1 MACLLVPA
9 AEAVIT
15 TIAAKVIK
23 SKEQKVEAAEM
34 SVGTAEKLPF
44 SRKLKWLSNMLWGGS
59 ALLTLEHVWHG
70 EIVPFAPFLTAASDP
85 ASTAE
90 MLQEMATVG
99 VGMTAVVTAVWLGML
114 GVSKVMEKRAQQQ
127 QGQTAQTQQE
137 GA

>member
-15 TIAAKVIK
+15 TIAAKAAK
-23 SKEQKVEAAEM
+23 SKEQKAEAAGVK
-34 SVGTAEKLPF
+34 SDTAERLPF
-44 SRKLKWLSNMLWGGS
+44 SEKIKWLSNLLWGGS
-59 ALLTLEHVWHG
+59 ALIALEHVWHG
-70 EIVPFAPFLTAASDP
+70 EIVPWAPFLTAENDP
-85 ASTAE
+85 AAAAE

-114 GVSKVMEKRAQQQ
+114 GVSQVMEKRALKE
-127 QGQTAQTQQE
+127 QTEQAQQE

>member
-15 TIAAKVIK
+15 TIAAKAVK
-23 SKEQKVEAAEM
+23 SKEQKTEALEN
-34 SVGTAEKLPF
+34 SKLPF
-44 SRKLKWLSNMLWGGS
+44 SRKIKWLSNLLWGGS

-85 ASTAE
+85 ASMAE

-114 GVSKVMEKRAQQQ
+114 GVSHVMEKRELQEKSQAR
-127 QGQTAQTQQE
+127 E

>member
-15 TIAAKVIK
+15 TIAAKVVK
-23 SKEQKVEAAEM
+23 SKEQKAETAEASVET
-34 SVGTAEKLPF
+34 SEKLPF
-44 SRKLKWLSNMLWGGS
+44 SGKLKWLSNLLWGGS

-70 EIVPFAPFLTAASDP
+70 EIVPFAPFLTAANDP
-85 ASTAE
+85 AATAE

-99 VGMTAVVTAVWLGML
+99 VGMTVAVTAVWLGML
-114 GVSKVMEKRAQQQ
+114 GVSHVMEKRTVKEHSV
-127 QGQTAQTQQE
+127 QTERE

>member
-15 TIAAKVIK
+15 TIAAKVMK
-23 SKEQKVEAAEM
+23 SKEQKAETATID
-34 SVGTAEKLPF
+34 TAEKLPF
-44 SRKLKWLSNMLWGGS
+44 SRKLKWLSNLLWGGS

-70 EIVPFAPFLTAASDP
+70 EIVPWFPFLTAANDP
-85 ASTAE
+85 AATAE

-99 VGMTAVVTAVWLGML
+99 AGMTAAVTAVWLGML
-114 GVSKVMEKRAQQQ
+114 GISRVMEKRELK
-127 QGQTAQTQQE
+127 AQTEQE

>member
-23 SKEQKVEAAEM
+23 SKEQKAEAAGVKLDANHEAAE
-34 SVGTAEKLPF
+34 TLPF

-70 EIVPFAPFLTAASDP
+70 EIVPFAPFLTAANDP
-85 ASTAE
+85 AATAE

-114 GVSKVMEKRAQQQ
+114 GVSRVMEKRELKEQKS
-127 QGQTAQTQQE
+127 QQE

>member
-23 SKEQKVEAAEM
+23 SKEQKADTAGVTPE
-34 SVGTAEKLPF
+34 AEKLPF
-44 SRKLKWLSNMLWGGS
+44 SRKIKWLSNLLWGGS

-70 EIVPFAPFLTAASDP
+70 EIVPFAPFLTAANDP
-85 ASTAE
+85 AATAE

-99 VGMTAVVTAVWLGML
+99 VGMTAAVTAVWLGML
-114 GVSKVMEKRAQQQ
+114 GVSHVMEKRALKE
-127 QGQTAQTQQE
+127 QTQQAQRE

>member
-23 SKEQKVEAAEM
+23 SKEQKADTDSGIE
-34 SVGTAEKLPF
+34 TAEKLPF
-44 SRKLKWLSNMLWGGS
+44 SRKLKWLSNLLWGGS

-70 EIVPFAPFLTAASDP
+70 EIVPWFPFLTAAGDP
-85 ASTAE
+85 AAAAE

-99 VGMTAVVTAVWLGML
+99 VGMTAAVTAVWLGML
-114 GVSKVMEKRAQQQ
+114 GVSHVMEKRGLKEQS
-127 QGQTAQTQQE
+127 GQE

>member
-23 SKEQKVEAAEM
+23 SKEQKAEAAGAELDANRE
-34 SVGTAEKLPF
+34 TAVLPF

-70 EIVPFAPFLTAASDP
+70 EIVPFAPFLTAANDP
-85 ASTAE
+85 ASAAE

-99 VGMTAVVTAVWLGML
+99 VGMTAAVTAVWLGML
-114 GVSKVMEKRAQQQ
+114 GVSRAMEKRELKERKS
-127 QGQTAQTQQE
+127 QQE